1 METLEAE
8 KQRLTTKVQETESL
22 VAQLEAGLKLE
33 KEVGE
38 AKEEAIVE
46 EREAAKAM
54 LVVSERVLV
63 VLVLLVLSWR
73 WRPVVLV
80 AVQCLLPLLWRW

>member
-1 METLEAE
+1 VETLAAE

-46 EREAAKAM
+46 EREAAKAV

-63 VLVLLVLSWR
+63 VLVLLSSWR
-73 WRPVVLV
+73 WRSVVLV
-80 AVQCLLPLLWRW
+80 AVQCLLPLLWR